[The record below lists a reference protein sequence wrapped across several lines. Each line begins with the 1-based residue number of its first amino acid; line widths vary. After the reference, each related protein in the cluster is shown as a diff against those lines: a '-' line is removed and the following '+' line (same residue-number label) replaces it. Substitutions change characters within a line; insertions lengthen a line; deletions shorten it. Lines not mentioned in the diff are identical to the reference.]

1 MACCRSQSE
10 LVGDPGPDLWS
21 LESVRCSFPRTQLL
35 ECPLSA
41 LVSQYGVRV
50 MCTQGSGRLSVS
62 YTYDRSPAPTVVSGI
77 WQVISKYSLSAYIIV
92 SSSDLLY

>member
-21 LESVRCSFPRTQLL
+21 LESVRCSFPRTQPL
-35 ECPLSA
+35 ECPFSA
-41 LVSQYGVRV
+41 LVSQYGVHV

-62 YTYDRSPAPTVVSGI
+62 YTYDLDGARYTLRS
-77 WQVISKYSLSAYIIV
+77 IV
-92 SSSDLLY
+92 SPSHRN